1 MIAMHPRRTT
11 FLLLSVLLTAGCVAV
26 PHPTAPRPQPGP
38 RELAP
43 AAERPPTPLPA
54 PPAPTPPV
62 PYEELAVTDPG
73 SQGRPTPGLK
83 RAGDDRRTGG
93 TAAPRPAGPA
103 SRHRGPQPGKAAK
116 AAKPAVRA
124 VPRPPA
130 EPPRRAARPRTRP
143 VPQPPTPHPTTA
155 RPPAMRQLCRQAQD
169 IDAPM
174 GAAELCR
181 GVYGR

>member
-1 MIAMHPRRTT
+1 MHPRRTT

-26 PHPTAPRPQPGP
+26 PHPTAPRPQAGP

-43 AAERPPTPLPA
+43 AADRPPTPLPA
-54 PPAPTPPV
+54 RPVPTPPV

-73 SQGRPTPGLK
+73 SQGQPAPGPK
-83 RAGDDRRTGG
+83 GTGDDRRAGE

-103 SRHRGPQPGKAAK
+103 SWHRAPEPAK
-116 AAKPAVRA
+116 AAKPAARKPAVRA
-124 VPRPPA
+124 APRPPA

-143 VPQPPTPHPTTA
+143 VPQPPTPRPTTA